1 MGGLQFRK
9 NDSRLTTI
17 EEDLHLRWNDNVF
30 MKCILAE

>member
-17 EEDLHLRWNDNVF
+17 EEDLHLRGMIMF
-30 MKCILAE
+30 S